1 MRNAERTVHPIPP
14 EYDSQSRI
22 LILGSFPS
30 VRSRSDGFF
39 YAHPGNRFWRI
50 MEALYSVSL
59 PDIPA
64 RKLFLHDKHIAL
76 WDTIA
81 SCMIRASDDSS
92 ISDVVPNDLYPILST
107 ARIQR
112 IFTNGRKSY
121 DLYMKLTYPKTGILP
136 VLLPSTSPANAAW
149 KLDALIEEWKKIKL
163 EYIDWES
170 DTASH

>member
-30 VRSRSDGFF
+30 VRSRADGFF

-50 MEALYSVSL
+50 MEVLYSVSL
-59 PDIPA
+59 PDIPS
-64 RKLFLHDKHIAL
+64 RKLFLHDNHIAL
-76 WDTIA
+76 WDTVA

-92 ISDVVPNDLYPILST
+92 ISEVIPNDLSPILGT
-107 ARIQR
+107 AQIQR

-121 DLYMKLTYPKTGILP
+121 DLYMKLTYHKTGIEP

-149 KLDALIEEWKKIKL
+149 KLDALIEEWKRIKL
-163 EYIDWES
+163 D
-170 DTASH
+170 

>member
-14 EYDSQSRI
+14 EYDSQSQI

-76 WDTIA
+76 WDTVA

-92 ISDVVPNDLYPILST
+92 ISDVVPNDLSLILST